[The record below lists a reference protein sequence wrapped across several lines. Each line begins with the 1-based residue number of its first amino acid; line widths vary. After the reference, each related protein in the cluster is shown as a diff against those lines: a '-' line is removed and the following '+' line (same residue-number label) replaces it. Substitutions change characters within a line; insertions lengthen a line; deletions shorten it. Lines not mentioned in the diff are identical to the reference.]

1 MAQFAVLMKGFTNG
15 MTEKECTAWYST
27 PGLRERIVC
36 FSWDGDL
43 WKSRGSDLD
52 EERGTSACF
61 TRALFLIRKAFP
73 DIPLVAFKR
82 HDQVHKLRE
91 GFTQKTKYNS
101 VEKDYPIASFGEVV
115 ELCGHASRS
124 RRAALDDMSSATLNV
139 VTAPSSVR
147 WDELGIL
154 GVRFWTGLGID
165 VHYVTIGG
173 GNVVNAELEKIGG
186 EIDMLWRLRT
196 TRKSPKAGDPD
207 QCVPFRF
214 ETRDETLPLH
224 AFPSQIAIPKWTR
237 KRPTPDTAK
246 EQPTRQRKSNRL
258 DSESATRGQKD
269 LGVITDYMIPSRD
282 IPNRFSESI

>member
-1 MAQFAVLMKGFTNG
+1 MARIAVLIKGFTNG
-15 MTEKECTAWYST
+15 MTDEECTERAKAIITWYGT

-36 FSWDGDL
+36 FSWDGDP

-61 TRALFLIRKAFP
+61 TRALFLIRTAFP
-73 DIPLVAFKR
+73 DIPLVSFKR

-101 VEKDYPIASFGEVV
+101 IEEGYPTATFGEVV
-115 ELCGHASRS
+115 ELCEHTSKSRWT
-124 RRAALDDMSSATLNV
+124 AVDDMSSDTLNV

-154 GVRFWTGLGID
+154 GVHFWAGLGID

-173 GNVVNAELEKIGG
+173 GNVVNAELEKISG

-196 TRKSPKAGDPD
+196 TRKSPKAGYPD
-207 QCVPFRF
+207 QCIRFRF

-237 KRPTPDTAK
+237 KRSTPDTVK
-246 EQPTRQRKSNRL
+246 EQPTRQRKHNARSKRSGRNRL
-258 DSESATRGQKD
+258 HDS
-269 LGVITDYMIPSRD
+269 
-282 IPNRFSESI
+282 F